1 MPYMIKKYLYLL
13 NNVMEKFKDEIMFK
27 LKPSNVQTFAKWG
40 SGVRVGW
47 IK

>member
-1 MPYMIKKYLYLL
+1 MIKRYLYLL
-13 NNVMEKFKDEIMFK
+13 NNVMKKFKDEIMFK
-27 LKPSNVQTFAKWG
+27 LNLDNVQTFAKLG

>member
-1 MPYMIKKYLYLL
+1 MPYMIKRYLYLL
-13 NNVMEKFKDEIMFK
+13 NNVIKKFKDEIMFK
-27 LKPSNVQTFAKWG
+27 LKLGNVQPFAKWG